1 MLNDNNDFL
10 EEMFSSQPVATN
22 DLPDTDFDPE
32 DEPITPEEADDV
44 PDTDEP
50 AAEETGDAL
59 IENYVK
65 FLQEYDLIDIP
76 EDYEFTGDPEQLQTI
91 LEHTKQARP
100 AKAIETIFERL
111 PDDFKPL
118 FDYALKGGT
127 SLDEY
132 LKVYNKDIDNMS
144 MDTPEDQKKIL
155 FTYYKET
162 SPYSDEKINRL
173 ISHFND
179 EDELK
184 VEADDAYNYLM
195 GMRNKQREELLQQ
208 TEAQRVAE
216 QARIEQQTISLNKA
230 IEETNAIHP
239 ARKNKVKAFFFEP
252 LQSNNTVTTGF
263 NATINSIL
271 SNPEHQAQLADILL
285 EYNPEAGFS
294 SDRLERRVKSKAT
307 QDFKTLVKS
316 KLDPKQAQRSSSS
329 KAPQS
334 TSFNPEE

>member
-22 DLPDTDFDPE
+22 DLSDTDFDPE
-32 DEPITPEEADDV
+32 DEPITPEEVDDV
-44 PDTDEP
+44 PDTDES

-179 EDELK
+179 
-184 VEADDAYNYLM
+184 
-195 GMRNKQREELLQQ
+195 
-208 TEAQRVAE
+208 
-216 QARIEQQTISLNKA
+216 
-230 IEETNAIHP
+230 
-239 ARKNKVKAFFFEP
+239 
-252 LQSNNTVTTGF
+252 
-263 NATINSIL
+263 
-271 SNPEHQAQLADILL
+271 
-285 EYNPEAGFS
+285 
-294 SDRLERRVKSKAT
+294 
-307 QDFKTLVKS
+307 
-316 KLDPKQAQRSSSS
+316 
-329 KAPQS
+329 
-334 TSFNPEE
+334 